1 MDTSTPD
8 GKKIAEA
15 LSDRSAQGIAGY
27 TWQQK
32 QSFGMANN
40 AVNQVSGINSG
51 MGIMGVAM
59 MANAFGGGGGGGM
72 GSAMM
77 QTPNPNQYAMGN
89 TGGAASMNKRA
100 EVFCSN
106 CAKKYPSTSKFC
118 PFCGDAYNP
127 CPACGADNS
136 SSAKRCVSCG
146 TQLQAET
153 QQAGGNACSKCGTS
167 VQPGIRF
174 CPTCGNKLM

>member
-1 MDTSTPD
+1 
-8 GKKIAEA
+8 
-15 LSDRSAQGIAGY
+15 
-27 TWQQK
+27 
-32 QSFGMANN
+32 
-40 AVNQVSGINSG
+40 
-51 MGIMGVAM
+51 MGVAM
-59 MANAFGGGGGGGM
+59 MANAFGGGAGGGM

-77 QTPNPNQYAMGN
+77 QTPNPNQYAMGSA
-89 TGGAASMNKRA
+89 GAASMNARA